1 MSGTTYRTR
10 AVDASPEAGAA
21 ALVIGHH
28 DCRWYKDARF
38 HHLHA
43 GSDERQHDDLRR
55 VKAEMQARFPR
66 MAVET
71 WFARLEGAEARF
83 DPEP

>member
-1 MSGTTYRTR
+1 MLKKIRVEDLCLGMHIK
-10 AVDASPEAGAA
+10 EF
-21 ALVIGHH
+21 
-28 DCRWYKDARF
+28 C
-38 HHLHA
+38 
-43 GSDERQHDDLRR
+43 GSWMEHPFWREDFLLTDHDDLRR